1 MYTDINITDESDT
14 LVSEIHEN
22 INKSKGNI
30 YLV

>member
-1 MYTDINITDESDT
+1 MMYTDINITESDT